1 MTSSNSQNSFLRSLL
16 EKEHLRAD
24 GTNVIDWNRNLRI
37 VLKHKRRKYVLDLL
51 ILKTEPDKEKTDEV
65 KTYNKHL
72 DDEHE
77 VNTLMVV
84 IMDGE
89 L

>member
-1 MTSSNSQNSFLRSLL
+1 
-16 EKEHLRAD
+16 
-24 GTNVIDWNRNLRI
+24 LRI
-37 VLKHKRRKYVLDLL
+37 VLKHKRRKYVLDLP
-51 ILKTEPDKEKTDEV
+51 ILKTEPDKEKIDEV

-89 L
+89 LQK